1 MREPRQQVDRG
12 YVLHA
17 RPYRETSQLLEVFTE
32 LHGRVGLVARGARRR
47 NYRWRAALQPFQAA
61 RLAWTGR
68 SSLQTLTDAEP
79 ETGQPRLVGN
89 ALLPAFYLNELVM
102 HFVTRGDP
110 HPGLFAEYARALGGL
125 AAGGGA
131 EAVLRGFE
139 LALLAEVGYA
149 VNLRL
154 DATTDEPL
162 VPEQAYEYVVEHGP
176 VPVPAGREG
185 PRIFSGAQLLG
196 IAEAD
201 FGDAA
206 TLEAAKRLLRL
217 VLGFYLAGKPLKT
230 REVFRA
236 LRG

>member
-1 MREPRQQVDRG
+1 MREPRQQSDRG

-47 NYRWRAALQPFQAA
+47 NYRWRAALQPFQPV

-79 ETGQPRLVGN
+79 EAGQQRLVGT
-89 ALLPAFYLNELVM
+89 ALLSAFYLNELVM

-110 HPGLFAEYARALGGL
+110 HPGLFVEYARALRCLAGRGGT
-125 AAGGGA
+125 

-139 LALLAEVGYA
+139 LDLLAEVGYA
-149 VNLRL
+149 VTLLL
-154 DATTDEPL
+154 DATTDQPL
-162 VPEQAYEYVVEHGP
+162 VPEQRYEYVVERGP
-176 VPVPAGREG
+176 VPAAPGHAG
-185 PRIFSGAQLLG
+185 PRTFTGAQLLA
-196 IAEAD
+196 IAQRE
-201 FGDAA
+201 FGEVDN
-206 TLEAAKRLLRL
+206 LEAAKRLSRL
-217 VLGFYLAGKPLKT
+217 VLAFYLAGKPLKT

-236 LRG
+236 MQG